1 MCPRM
6 RRIPIRRKRSRPTC
20 WELAWAIFEDPAVQR
35 FYVGPKSLSV
45 LESVAVPTLTGAPQ
59 DLRALVNFG
68 FFGVIARPLFLWLKW
83 TYEMGTITGAGRS
96 SSRP

>member
-1 MCPRM
+1 MPKNPQNPNPQETIKVDVLGVGVGNLRGPSVE
-6 RRIPIRRKRSRPTC
+6 R
-20 WELAWAIFEDPAVQR
+20 L
-35 FYVGPKSLSV
+35 YVGPKSLGV
-45 LESVAVPTLTGAPQ
+45 LESVPVPTMTGAPP

-83 TYEMGTITGAGRS
+83 TYEIWSTTGDGRS